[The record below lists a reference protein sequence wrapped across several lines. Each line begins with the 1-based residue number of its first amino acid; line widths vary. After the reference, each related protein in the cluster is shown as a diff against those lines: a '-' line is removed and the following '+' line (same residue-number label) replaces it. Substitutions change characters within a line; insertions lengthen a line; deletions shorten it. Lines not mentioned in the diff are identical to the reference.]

1 MAERE
6 AVVYRDVEVF
16 RPWRRS
22 ASLSSTCEGPT
33 AFRGEGT
40 SRAERLGYESD
51 IWTSR
56 QSYSQGLLDTCFASA
71 SPWQHCLQEIM
82 VSWSG
87 SKLVHL
93 EWENI
98 SSMRQM

>member
-6 AVVYRDVEVF
+6 AAVYHGVEVF

-22 ASLSSTCEGPT
+22 ASLSSMCEGPT

-40 SRAERLGYESD
+40 SQVERLGYESD

-56 QSYSQGLLDTCFASA
+56 QSYSQCLLDTCFASA
-71 SPWQHCLQEIM
+71 SPWQRCLQEIM

-93 EWENI
+93 EWEHI
-98 SSMRQM
+98 SSTR